1 MRGPLWTR
9 EISVW
14 PARRGSRERQRTVLY
29 MSFVTLRLKFEQIIE
44 RTPRLV
50 LAELID
56 PRRKSRVRIDR
67 FLTRNLIRPDNRMVR
82 SEFVS

>member
-1 MRGPLWTR
+1 
-9 EISVW
+9 
-14 PARRGSRERQRTVLY
+14 